1 MLGQREC
8 LNLISEDDTV
18 LLVVYGKKGKPKKF
32 LVKVKKGKVL
42 HTHKGS
48 IDLSE
53 IIGKEWG
60 CVIKTSKGE
69 RVEVHR
75 PILTDYIEKIGRI
88 TQIIYPK
95 DAGFMIL
102 KSGIKPGD
110 TVVEI
115 GTGSGALTM
124 VLANFLGPSGKL
136 YSYDI
141 RKESLEIAEK
151 NLKLLGISNVIL
163 KHKDAKEGIDES
175 DVDAIFLDIPDPWE
189 ILSEVHE
196 KLRPN
201 GTFLAFLPSCE
212 QVNKTVLRAR
222 EVGFGL
228 IEIHEIL
235 DREYESDERRTRPSP
250 WMIGHTGFIVI
261 GRKLSKES

>member
-60 CVIKTSKGE
+60 CVVKTSKGE